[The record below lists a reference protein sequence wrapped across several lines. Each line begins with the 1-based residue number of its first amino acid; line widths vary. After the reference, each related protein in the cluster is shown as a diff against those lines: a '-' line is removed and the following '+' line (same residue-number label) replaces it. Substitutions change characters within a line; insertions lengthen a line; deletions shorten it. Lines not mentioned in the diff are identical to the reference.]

1 MVAGRAAT
9 DRNADAIAYTEAPHT
24 PTQTPSHTHTQTLA
38 MTQMI
43 SHNNSMK

>member
-9 DRNADAIAYTEAPHT
+9 DKDADTIAYTEAPHT
-24 PTQTPSHTHTQTLA
+24 PTQMPSHTHTYSLA

-43 SHNNSMK
+43 SHNN